1 MITYMAA
8 QTRINGRKRLNINIP
23 NALTIMRIMLI
34 PVLMVVFYVPFKNHL
49 LVAAGIFALAA
60 ITDWFD
66 GYLARRL
73 GQMTA
78 FGAFLDPVADK
89 LMVSIALVLLVERH
103 DTLLFTLAACVI
115 IGREI
120 VISALREW
128 MAELGKRTSVA
139 VSYVGKVKTTFQ
151 MIAIVGLLAI
161 DPNTDE
167 SWLLA
172 LSYLMLYSAA
182 VLTLWSMVIYLR
194 AAWNV
199 IRYENVI

>member
-1 MITYMAA
+1 M
-8 QTRINGRKRLNINIP
+8 NINIP
-23 NALTIMRIMLI
+23 NALTIMRILLI
-34 PVLMVVFYVPFKNHL
+34 PVLMVVFYVPFENHL
-49 LVAAGIFALAA
+49 IVAAGIFALAA
-60 ITDWFD
+60 ITDWID

-73 GQMTA
+73 GQVTA

-139 VSYVGKVKTTFQ
+139 VSYVGKVKTAFQ

-167 SWLLA
+167 NWLLA
-172 LSYLMLYSAA
+172 LCYLMLYAAA
-182 VLTLWSMVIYLR
+182 VLTLWSMFIYLR
-194 AAWNV
+194 AAWQV
-199 IRYENVI
+199 IKVDKSI